1 MEICENRSMEHIDLR
16 KLNNDE
22 LYSVRKQVVRLKK
35 QGWKGSEIEE
45 ITGVYQTRI
54 SQIWTAYQAEG
65 YAGIKPQKSGRKP
78 KSQMLLSV
86 QEQREIRQTIINKAP
101 NQLKL
106 AGFLWTLAK
115 ISEHIWK
122 TYRKKVS
129 VRCLSNYMKRWG
141 LTCQRPTKRA
151 CGQDIARI
159 ERFKQE
165 EYPAIA
171 ARAKAE
177 KADIY
182 WGDETGVSNTENF
195 ERGFAEKGHP
205 PVLPVETKRERVNMI
220 SAITNQ
226 GHCRFMVY
234 EEKMNQQLLLDFLRR
249 LIAESDRKVFLIL
262 DNLRVHHGKIVA
274 AWVLKHKDEIELF
287 FLPPYAPESNPDEYL
302 NHALK
307 LDVHAGDLPRTVK
320 DIKHKIHSFMR
331 RLQHKSTRVRAFFR
345 YEPIA
350 YCCVQE

>member
-1 MEICENRSMEHIDLR
+1 MEHVDLR
-16 KLNNDE
+16 RVSDDE
-22 LYSVRKQVVRLKK
+22 LYAIRKQVVRLKK
-35 QGWKGSEIEE
+35 QGRKGPEIEE
-45 ITGVYQTRI
+45 ITGLYQARI
-54 SQIWTAYQAEG
+54 SQIWRAYQAEG
-65 YAGIKPQKSGRKP
+65 YAGIKPKKSGRKP
-78 KSQMLLSV
+78 RSQMLLSDK
-86 QEQREIRQTIINKAP
+86 EQREIRQTIISKAP
-101 NQLKL
+101 NQLKM

-115 ISEHIWK
+115 ISEHIWI
-122 TYRKKVS
+122 TYHKQVS

-151 CGQDIARI
+151 CGQDIARV

-171 ARAKAE
+171 KRAKEENAE
-177 KADIY
+177 IY
-182 WGDETGVSNTENF
+182 WGDETGVSNQENF
-195 ERGFAEKGHP
+195 ERGFSEKGHP

-220 SAITNQ
+220 SAITNK
-226 GHCRFMVY
+226 GHSRFMVY
-234 EEKMNQQLLLDFLRR
+234 EEKMNQRLLLDFLRR

-274 AWVLKHKDEIELF
+274 AWLEKHKEQIEVF

-307 LDVHAGDLPRTVK
+307 LHVHSGDLPHTVK

-331 RLQHKSTRVRAFFR
+331 RLQHSPHRVRAFFSHPR
-345 YEPIA
+345 VF